1 MLELILYFG
10 PVILVVLLVLLII
23 TQGYVKAP
31 PDHAYIISG
40 LRKEPRVLV
49 GRAGLKL
56 PFFEQL
62 DKLYLGQITVDI
74 KTDEYIPTND
84 FINVMV
90 DAVAKVRVADE
101 PAMLK
106 LAMRNFLNKNS
117 AKIAADLQ
125 DSLQGNMREI
135 IGTLT
140 LRAINTDRDSF
151 SDQVMAKASK
161 DMEKLGIEILSCN
174 IQNVTD
180 EHGLIQD
187 LGMDNTSKIRK
198 DASIAKAE
206 AERDIAIA
214 QAAADKASNE
224 ARVLAETEIAQ
235 KNNELAI
242 KKAELQKAS
251 DTKKAEADAAY
262 EIQKQEQQ
270 KTIQAATVNAQIA
283 KAEREAELRKQEVAV
298 QQQAL
303 EAEINKK
310 ADADRYAIE
319 QAAAADLTRR
329 QREAEAK
336 KYEQEK
342 EAEARKAQAEAQKY
356 AMLQEAEGIRA
367 KGEAEAAAIQAKAL
381 AEAEGMEKKA
391 QAYQKYNHAAMAE
404 MMMKVLPEI
413 AGKIA
418 EPLSQIDKITIIGGG
433 NSSDDVVG
441 NVAGNVPVVMAK
453 LFESMKEATGVDLAE
468 IMKADTYD
476 AKVTRN
482 INLNGTED
490 ALKHVI
496 PADTD
501 PAGKPVAETDPETS
515 KISEI
520 AE

>member
-90 DAVAKVRVADE
+90 DAVAKVRMADD

-336 KYEQEK
+336 KYEREK
-342 EAEARKAQAEAQKY
+342 EAEAQKAQAEAQKY

-418 EPLSQIDKITIIGGG
+418 QPLSQIDKITIIGGG
-433 NSSDDVVG
+433 NGADDGVG
-441 NVAGNVPVVMAK
+441 NIAGNVPVVMAK

-482 INLNGTED
+482 INLNGAED
-490 ALKHVI
+490 ALKQVI
-496 PADTD
+496 AADTAPAD
-501 PAGKPVAETDPETS
+501 KPVAEVP
-515 KISEI
+515 SENSPDLNV
-520 AE
+520 